1 MGSSLVSVAQHLDW
15 ISECQLCFYRLTL
28 AFAVICV
35 MQMGLEVALI
45 VVSCRGSILQD
56 HKRWPAEYLLYTKLG
71 KCIGYYH
78 VTQGGSKLPS
88 IEGVQEEKVKQAVS
102 NNMVQVNYLLTRGHR
117 QLCLSR

>member
-28 AFAVICV
+28 AFVVICV

-71 KCIGYYH
+71 KCMPTYFGYY
-78 VTQGGSKLPS
+78 QSR
-88 IEGVQEEKVKQAVS
+88 KVVA
-102 NNMVQVNYLLTRGHR
+102 R
-117 QLCLSR
+117 